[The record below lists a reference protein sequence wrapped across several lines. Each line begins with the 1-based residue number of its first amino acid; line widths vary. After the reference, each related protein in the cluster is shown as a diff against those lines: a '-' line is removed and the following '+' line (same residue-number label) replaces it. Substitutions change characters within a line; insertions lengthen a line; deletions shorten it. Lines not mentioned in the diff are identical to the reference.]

1 MYALHLIILCPAAV
15 LPRGEMHLLL
25 IVWNIFSVYVN
36 SRELCHYGISLFTC
50 WPLIFL
56 LYSSVAVLF
65 NFKNIKCLH
74 NILYF
79 YVENMA
85 GIGGKTETVFV
96 LTHKSLEHGI
106 DLSFRRSNRCSCESV
121 MRMDWKW
128 VEVVCWTCRNLA
140 RVLMLLWAPYITF
153 RSFSHFLFKF

>member
-1 MYALHLIILCPAAV
+1 MYDALHFIILCPAAV
-15 LPRGEMHLLL
+15 LPRRKMDLLL

-36 SRELCHYGISLFTC
+36 SRELCNYGISLFTC

-56 LYSSVAVLF
+56 LYSSVAVAASCVLF

-79 YVENMA
+79 YVENMV

-96 LTHKSLEHGI
+96 LTHKSLEHWI
-106 DLSFRRSNRCSCESV
+106 DLSFQPMQLWIRNENGLEIGRSRMLHMLKPCSCV
-121 MRMDWKW
+121 F
-128 VEVVCWTCRNLA
+128 
-140 RVLMLLWAPYITF
+140 WASYITF
-153 RSFSHFLFKF
+153 RSFSYFFI